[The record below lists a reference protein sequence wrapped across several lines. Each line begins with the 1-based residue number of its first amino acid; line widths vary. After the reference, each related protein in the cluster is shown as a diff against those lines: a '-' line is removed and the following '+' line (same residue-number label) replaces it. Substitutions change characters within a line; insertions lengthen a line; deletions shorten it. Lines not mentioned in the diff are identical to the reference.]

1 LNIGDVMNLREFL
14 KKLEQEGELL
24 RIKKE
29 VSHKYEV
36 ANIMYTLGER
46 PAIFEKVKGFDFPV
60 FGGIT
65 SKRDIIAEGLGTTR
79 DRLLLKL
86 VDSLRNPKAP
96 DMVSHAPCQ
105 DVVIQGKDVDLDKI
119 PMLLHLPDDG
129 GRYGTATVAIIKD
142 PDTGRNACYHRI
154 MQIGKNTCTARLIP
168 KRQTRTTYDKTEGE
182 LEMAIC
188 VGNSVPVM
196 VAASLGPPSGVD
208 ELSIANALGKTDL
221 VTCVTK
227 DLEVPAES
235 EFVLEGR
242 ITRNV
247 DREGPFV
254 DLTETR
260 DFERQ
265 EPVFVIDCITHR
277 KDAMWQALIPGRM
290 EHKIL
295 MGMPKEP
302 TIYDEVSKVATC
314 KNVLVTIGGGS
325 WLHGIVQIEKKSP
338 EDAKNAIEAAFKGHG
353 SMKHVIV
360 VEEDVDIYDPT
371 AVEWA
376 IATRVQGHRDIVIK
390 PDQPG
395 SSLDPSGD
403 HSGKKTRTTKVGVDA
418 TIPPDVDPE
427 KYVKVKYEEV
437 DLNDYLG

>member
-1 LNIGDVMNLREFL
+1 MKLRAFLNT
-14 KKLEQEGELL
+14 LEEEGELI

-29 VSHKYEV
+29 VSHRYEV
-36 ANIMYTLGER
+36 ANVMNALGEK
-46 PAIFEKVKGFDFPV
+46 PTIFENVTGFEFPV

-65 SKRDIIAEGLGTTR
+65 SNRDTIAKGLGTVKEQ
-79 DRLLLKL
+79 LLLKL
-86 VDSLRNPKAP
+86 VESLRTPKP
-96 DMVSHAPCQ
+96 PEVVSEAPCQ
-105 DVVIQGKDVDLDKI
+105 EVIIRGDDVNLDEI
-119 PMLLHLPDDG
+119 PFLLHLPDDG

-142 PDTGRNACYHRI
+142 PDTGRNMCYHRI
-154 MQIGKNTCTARLIP
+154 MQMGKNTCTARLIP
-168 KRQTRTTYDKTEGE
+168 KRQTRTTYDRTEGE

-208 ELSIANALGKTDL
+208 ELAIANALDETKL
-221 VTCVTK
+221 VKCLTK

-242 ITRNV
+242 ITRDL

-277 KDAMWQALIPGRM
+277 NDAMWQILLPGRM

-314 KNVLVTIGGGS
+314 KNALVTMGGGS
-325 WLHGIVQIEKKSP
+325 WLHGVVQIEKKEP
-338 EDAKNAIEAAFKGHG
+338 DDGKKAIEAAFNGHK
-353 SMKHVIV
+353 SMKHVV
-360 VEEDVDIYDPT
+360 VVDSDVNIFDPE

-376 IATRVQGHRDIVIK
+376 IATRFQGHRDLVLK
-390 PDQPG
+390 SDQPG

-403 HSGKKTRTTKVGVDA
+403 QSGKKARTTKVGVDA
-418 TIPPDVDPE
+418 TMPPDVDPG